1 MSTSASRHKQFCPLA
16 MASDVLGGRWTMM
29 LLSELLR
36 GTSRFNDL
44 RRGLPRM
51 SPALLSRR
59 LKELEA
65 AGLVA
70 RSIPAGGTDLVEYR
84 LTDAGMAV
92 EPVVTAMGDWGHRW
106 ISTEA
111 TMEHLDVK
119 LLMWSLR
126 RNLNPYPMP
135 PGRSVVQFVYRDL
148 PTETRNWWLLVE
160 PGVDV
165 DLCSVDPGYDV
176 DLYVTTDLRTMT
188 EIWMGYSSAA
198 AALDD
203 GRLILIGDRALE
215 ATFQTWLG
223 SSRYARL
230 EKCVA

>member
-65 AGLVA
+65 AGLVV
-70 RSIPAGGTDLVEYR
+70 RSSPAGGGDLVEYR

-106 ISTEA
+106 VTTEA

-126 RNLNPYPMP
+126 RNLNPNPMP

-148 PTETRNWWLLVE
+148 PAETRNWWLLVQ

-188 EIWMGYSSAA
+188 EIWMGYANAA

-203 GRLILIGDRALE
+203 GRLILVGDRALE
-215 ATFQTWLG
+215 STFQTWLG
-223 SSRYARL
+223 ASRYARL